1 MVSAQEGERG
11 LVLSPPADR
20 DLEPKIGKTET
31 LFKTYDEDQL
41 DEEADESHDDEAERG
56 LGGDLGELCCE

>member
-1 MVSAQEGERG
+1 M
-11 LVLSPPADR
+11 VLSPPADR